1 MIEVIKYMG
10 HHGTLAT
17 TILHQQKGLNNKCIK
32 TWNEVNAEFK
42 WFSSQLT

>member
-32 TWNEVNAEFK
+32 TWNEVNVEFK
-42 WFSSQLT
+42 SSSSQLT